1 MAYLTKAL
9 TKDNCARIIFADTT
23 SIVQKAHEIHS
34 TSNTMTAV
42 LGRSLT
48 AASLI
53 GALSKE
59 SCESVTFRL
68 NVDGPAG
75 GVVCVAD
82 SFGNVRGYVKN
93 PKVQLPKKANGKIDV
108 SGAVGKGTMYIIKD
122 LGLSQPYVGTLP
134 IVSGE
139 IAEDVTEY
147 FAKSEQTPTVCA
159 LGVRATPQG
168 DCPGAGGFILQL
180 MPEAD
185 ENIISRIENNLK
197 EFEALSYM
205 IEKGINAKG
214 VIDKV
219 LSGIDYDI
227 MQTHPIDFK
236 CNCSRQRYARALMG
250 LGKKELERFI
260 EEKENVECECSFC
273 GSKYS
278 FDINQL
284 QEMISTIN
292 DIKK

>member
-1 MAYLTKAL
+1 MEKEFCTVQTGDKVKCYERGIAY
-9 TKDNCARIIFADTT
+9 
-23 SIVQKAHEIHS
+23 
-34 TSNTMTAV
+34 
-42 LGRSLT
+42 
-48 AASLI
+48 
-53 GALSKE
+53 
-59 SCESVTFRL
+59 
-68 NVDGPAG
+68 
-75 GVVCVAD
+75 
-82 SFGNVRGYVKN
+82 
-93 PKVQLPKKANGKIDV
+93 KK
-108 SGAVGKGTMYIIKD
+108 
-122 LGLSQPYVGTLP
+122 
-134 IVSGE
+134 
-139 IAEDVTEY
+139 IAEEFQEEIDTIINKLSANDPD
-147 FAKSEQTPTVCA
+147 FKAK
-159 LGVRATPQG
+159 ATIIG
-168 DCPGAGGFILQL
+168 NWNSVLTDR
-180 MPEAD
+180 
-185 ENIISRIENNLK
+185 ENKDFLAI
-197 EFEALSYM
+197 
-205 IEKGINAKG
+205 KG